1 MVSSCIREE
10 VQMRQNK
17 ILHTLFIGF
26 LVLVLCSP
34 GMAKKKKE
42 TVVGSQWAQN
52 PVIVD
57 GVFNEWDKNTFSS
70 QKKVIVNYAFKND
83 AKNLYILF
91 IFKNPK
97 FLSTVYLTGM
107 RIFFAPEGKKA
118 RDHGIK
124 FAARKVTADG
134 YIALMEKEL
143 GPMADAKKEQIR
155 ANAAYILYGHEMI
168 TKGESGGLKLLGPVF
183 RNKREQRTVIF
194 EFAIPFEK
202 LAELS
207 PEIGAEPGKGLE
219 VGFEWG
225 GTTKEI
231 DKDLAGQIGDRAT
244 SGTGG
249 ASAAGGL
256 ASERRVSSG
265 TGSLEQMRKLK
276 ERYKEYSFHVSIKL
290 AQSK

>member
-1 MVSSCIREE
+1 
-10 VQMRQNK
+10 MRQNK

-26 LVLVLCSP
+26 LVLALCAP

-42 TVVGSQWAQN
+42 TVIGSQWAQN
-52 PVIVD
+52 PVSVD
-57 GVFNEWDKNTFSS
+57 GVFSEWDKNTFSS
-70 QKKVIVNYAFKND
+70 QKKVVVNYAFKND

-97 FLSTVYLTGM
+97 FLSTIGLTGM
-107 RIFFAPEGKKA
+107 NIFFAPEGKKA
-118 RDHGIK
+118 GDHGIK
-124 FAARKVTADG
+124 FTARQVTADG

-143 GPMADAKKEQIR
+143 GPMADTKKEQIR

-168 TKGESGGLKLLGPVF
+168 SKGESGGLKLLGPVF
-183 RNKREQRTVIF
+183 RNKREQRTVVF

-225 GTTKEI
+225 GMTKAI
-231 DKDLAGQIGDRAT
+231 KKDLAGRIGDQAT
-244 SGTGG
+244 SGSGG
-249 ASAAGGL
+249 ASAAGNL
-256 ASERRVSSG
+256 TSERRVSSG
-265 TGSLEQMRKLK
+265 MGSLENSASQLERMRRMQPKK
-276 ERYKEYSFHVSIKL
+276 YSFNVSIKL

>member
-1 MVSSCIREE
+1 
-10 VQMRQNK
+10 MRHNK
-17 ILHTLFIGF
+17 ILYVLFIGF
-26 LVLVLCSP
+26 LVLALCAP

-52 PVIVD
+52 PVSID
-57 GVFNEWDKNTFSS
+57 GVFSEWDKSTFGS

-83 AKNLYILF
+83 AKNLYVLF

-97 FLSTVYLTGM
+97 YLSSIGLTGM
-107 RIFFAPEGKKA
+107 NIFFGPEGKKPGNNGIRFVA
-118 RDHGIK
+118 RQ
-124 FAARKVTADG
+124 VTADG

-143 GPMADAKKEQIR
+143 GPVADAKKEQIH
-155 ANAAYILYGHEMI
+155 ANKAYILYGHEMI
-168 TKGESGGLKLLGPVF
+168 SNGESGGLRLVGPMF
-183 RNKREQRTVIF
+183 RNKREQRTVVY

-225 GTTKEI
+225 GMTEEI
-231 DKDLAGQIGDRAT
+231 KKDLAGRIGDQAT
-244 SGTGG
+244 AGRSG
-249 ASAAGGL
+249 SAGGL
-256 ASERRVSSG
+256 TQEQRVSSG
-265 TGSLEQMRKLK
+265 MGSVENSASRLEQMRRMQPKK
-276 ERYKEYSFHVSIKL
+276 YSFNVSVKL

>member
-1 MVSSCIREE
+1 
-10 VQMRQNK
+10 MRHNK
-17 ILHTLFIGF
+17 IFHTLFIGF
-26 LVLVLCSP
+26 LVLALCAP

-52 PVIVD
+52 PVSVD

-83 AKNLYILF
+83 TKNLYILF

-97 FLSTVYLTGM
+97 FLSSIDLTGM
-107 RIFFAPEGKKA
+107 NIFFSPEGKKA
-118 RDHGIK
+118 GDHGIK
-124 FAARKVTADG
+124 FIARKVTADE
-134 YIALMEKEL
+134 YIALMEKDL
-143 GPMADAKKEQIR
+143 GPVADAKKEQIR
-155 ANAAYILYGHEMI
+155 ANPAYILFGHEMI

-183 RNKREQRTVIF
+183 RSKREQRTVVY

-207 PEIGAEPGKGLE
+207 PEIGAEPGKGIE

-225 GTTKEI
+225 GMTEAIK
-231 DKDLAGQIGDRAT
+231 KALAGRIGDQAT
-244 SGTGG
+244 SGAGG

-256 ASERRVSSG
+256 SSERRVSSG
-265 TGSLEQMRKLK
+265 MGSVENSASRLEQMRRMKP
-276 ERYKEYSFHVSIKL
+276 KEYSFQVSVKL

>member
-1 MVSSCIREE
+1 
-10 VQMRQNK
+10 MRHNK

-26 LVLVLCSP
+26 LVLALCAP

-52 PVIVD
+52 PVSVD
-57 GVFNEWDKNTFSS
+57 GVFNEWDKKTFSS

-91 IFKNPK
+91 IFRNPK
-97 FLSTVYLTGM
+97 FLSSIGLTGM
-107 RIFFAPEGKKA
+107 KIFFAPEGKKA
-118 RDHGIK
+118 GDHGIK
-124 FAARKVTADG
+124 FIARQVTADE

-143 GPMADAKKEQIR
+143 GPVADAKKEQIR
-155 ANAAYILYGHEMI
+155 ANPAYILYGHEMI

-183 RNKREQRTVIF
+183 RNKREQRTRVF

-207 PEIGAEPGKGLE
+207 PDIGAEPGKGLE

-225 GTTKEI
+225 GMTEEIKKE
-231 DKDLAGQIGDRAT
+231 LAGQIGDSAT
-244 SGTGG
+244 SGAGG
-249 ASAAGGL
+249 AGAAGGL
-256 ASERRVSSG
+256 TSERRVSSG
-265 TGSLEQMRKLK
+265 MGNVENSASRLERMRRMQPKK
-276 ERYKEYSFHVSIKL
+276 YSFNVSIKL

>member
-1 MVSSCIREE
+1 
-10 VQMRQNK
+10 MRQNK

-91 IFKNPK
+91 VFKNTK
-97 FLSTVYLTGM
+97 FLSTNGLTGM
-107 RIFFAPEGKKA
+107 NIFFAPEGKKA
-118 RDHGIK
+118 GDNGIK
-124 FAARKVTADG
+124 FTARQVTADG

-143 GPMADAKKEQIR
+143 GPVTDAKKEQIR

-168 TKGESGGLKLLGPVF
+168 SKGESGGLKLLGPVF

-225 GTTKEI
+225 GMTKAI
-231 DKDLAGQIGDRAT
+231 KKDLAGRIGDQAT
-244 SGTGG
+244 SGAGG
-249 ASAAGGL
+249 ASAAGDL

-265 TGSLEQMRKLK
+265 MGSLENSASQLERMRRMQPKK
-276 ERYKEYSFHVSIKL
+276 YSFNVSIKL